1 MPTDV
6 VMPQMGESIFE
17 GTITRW
23 LRQPGEAVRADEP
36 LFEISTDK
44 VDVEIPA
51 PAAGVLAEILVPEG
65 ATAQVNTVVARIAAA
80 GESVASLPPSLPP
93 TTPKSQP
100 NSAPA
105 PTPAKSPKP
114 TAAGPGVAGPAPAT
128 ASALGEIAIV
138 MPQMGESIFEGTITR
153 WLRQP
158 GDPVRADEP
167 LFEISTDKV
176 DVEIPAPAAGVLAE
190 ILVPEGATAQ
200 VNTVVARLRGT
211 GAATAS
217 KSVSAYDETS
227 TAASAPTSAPRP
239 APTPAATPV
248 ATPVAAPA
256 PASVRPAAA
265 APAAT
270 AASDS
275 PPRSSPLVRRIA
287 REQGVDLARV
297 RGTGSAG
304 RITRDDMLAYLASPQ
319 SSALDADAPTLVP
332 PLVEERVPM
341 SRMRA
346 MIAERMLTSRRLSAH
361 AHTVFRID
369 MTRIV
374 RLREREK
381 TAFEARH
388 GVRLTYM
395 PFVAAAA
402 IAALRRY
409 PILNASIDGDSIQY
423 HGGVNLGIAVALDW
437 GLIVPVVAQA
447 DRLSFAQLA
456 AAIADLAERAR
467 AKKLKPEE
475 VSGGTFTLTNS
486 GLFGEEFGTPILN
499 QPESA
504 ILAIGGLKKAPVVLT
519 DAEGND
525 TIAIRSVQHYCLGI
539 DHRIIDGA
547 DAGRFMTEFKRQ
559 LEDWS
564 APIL

>member
-1 MPTDV
+1 MMSTDV

-23 LRQPGEAVRADEP
+23 LKQPGDSVRADEP

-51 PAAGVLAEILVPEG
+51 PVAGVLGEILVPQG
-65 ATAQVNTVVARIAAA
+65 ATVQIHTVVARIANADEAVAVSAA
-80 GESVASLPPSLPP
+80 KPRVDAAVPVAP
-93 TTPKSQP
+93 
-100 NSAPA
+100 
-105 PTPAKSPKP
+105 
-114 TAAGPGVAGPAPAT
+114 VAGSPAPAVP
-128 ASALGEIAIV
+128 AGAAKPVAVGAGEIPIV

-153 WLRQP
+153 WVKQP

-176 DVEIPAPAAGVLAE
+176 DVEIPAPVAGVLGE
-190 ILVPEGATAQ
+190 ILVPQGATAPIH
-200 VNTVVARLRGT
+200 TVVATLRTAGT
-211 GAATAS
+211 VAS
-217 KSVSAYDETS
+217 
-227 TAASAPTSAPRP
+227 
-239 APTPAATPV
+239 
-248 ATPVAAPA
+248 PVAAAQPKA
-256 PASVRPAAA
+256 ESQARVSPPV
-265 APAAT
+265 APAAPV
-270 AASDS
+270 AAVASNPATS
-275 PPRSSPLVRRIA
+275 RPMVATVEPPAEQRLRSSPLVRRMA
-287 REQGVDLARV
+287 KERGVDLQRV

-304 RITRDDMLAYLASPQ
+304 RITRDDLLAYLASPSVSTGQ
-319 SSALDADAPTLVP
+319 EAAPE
-332 PLVEERVPM
+332 LVEQRVPM

-346 MIAERMLTSRRLSAH
+346 MIAERMVASRRTSAH

-381 TAFEARH
+381 ATFESRH

-395 PFVAAAA
+395 PFVASAA

-409 PILNASIDGDSIQY
+409 PVLNAAVDGDAIQY
-423 HGGVNLGIAVALDW
+423 HGSVNLGIAVALDW
-437 GLIVPVVAQA
+437 GLIVPVVHQA
-447 DRLSFAQLA
+447 NRMSFAELA
-456 AAIADLAERAR
+456 RAIADLAERAR
-467 AKKLKPEE
+467 SKKLKPEE
-475 VSGGTFTLTNS
+475 VAGGTFTLTNS

-547 DAGRFMTEFKRQ
+547 DAGRFMTELKRQ
-559 LEDWS
+559 LEEWT
-564 APIL
+564 APVL

>member
-23 LRQPGEAVRADEP
+23 LKQPGDAVRADEPLFEISTDKVDVEIPAPTAGVLAEILVPQGATVQIHTVVARIANAGEPAVAAVPAATAAAAKPAVDAAASAAPAAGIPAPAVPAPASKPVAAGAGEIPIVMPQMGESIFEGTITRWLKQPGDAVRADEP

-51 PAAGVLAEILVPEG
+51 PAAGVLAEILVPQG
-65 ATAQVNTVVARIAAA
+65 ATAQIHTVVATLRTAAA
-80 GESVASLPPSLPP
+80 ATATVAA
-93 TTPKSQP
+93 SQP
-100 NSAPA
+100 RQERPA
-105 PTPAKSPKP
+105 PVSR
-114 TAAGPGVAGPAPAT
+114 PAPA
-128 ASALGEIAIV
+128 
-138 MPQMGESIFEGTITR
+138 
-153 WLRQP
+153 
-158 GDPVRADEP
+158 
-167 LFEISTDKV
+167 
-176 DVEIPAPAAGVLAE
+176 
-190 ILVPEGATAQ
+190 
-200 VNTVVARLRGT
+200 
-211 GAATAS
+211 
-217 KSVSAYDETS
+217 VS
-227 TAASAPTSAPRP
+227 
-239 APTPAATPV
+239 
-248 ATPVAAPA
+248 AAPA
-256 PASVRPAAA
+256 PPPVASKPAISKPAVARVETSAA
-265 APAAT
+265 QRL
-270 AASDS
+270 
-275 PPRSSPLVRRIA
+275 RSSPLVRRMA
-287 REQGVDLARV
+287 RERGVDLQSV

-304 RITRDDMLAYLASPQ
+304 RITRDDLLAYLASPST
-319 SSALDADAPTLVP
+319 SSGQEAAPE
-332 PLVEERVPM
+332 LVEQRVPM

-346 MIAERMLTSRRLSAH
+346 VIAERMVASRRTSAH

-381 TAFEARH
+381 AAFEARH

-409 PILNASIDGDSIQY
+409 PVLNAAVDGDAIQY
-423 HGGVNLGIAVALDW
+423 HGSVNLGIAVALDW
-437 GLIVPVVAQA
+437 GLIVPVVHQA
-447 DRLSFAQLA
+447 DRMSFAELA
-456 AAIADLAERAR
+456 RAIADLAERAR
-467 AKKLKPEE
+467 SKKLKPEE
-475 VSGGTFTLTNS
+475 VAGGTFTLTNS

-519 DAEGND
+519 DGEGND

-559 LEDWS
+559 LEEWS
-564 APIL
+564 APVL

>member
-1 MPTDV
+1 MMSTDV

-23 LRQPGEAVRADEP
+23 LKQPGDSVRADEP

-51 PAAGVLAEILVPEG
+51 PVAGVLGEILVPQG
-65 ATAQVNTVVARIAAA
+65 ATVQIHTVVARIANADEAVAVSAA
-80 GESVASLPPSLPP
+80 KPRVDAAVPVAP
-93 TTPKSQP
+93 
-100 NSAPA
+100 
-105 PTPAKSPKP
+105 
-114 TAAGPGVAGPAPAT
+114 VAGSPAPAVP
-128 ASALGEIAIV
+128 SAAAKPVAVGAGEIPIV

-153 WLRQP
+153 WLKQP

-176 DVEIPAPAAGVLAE
+176 DVEIPAPAAGVLGE
-190 ILVPEGATAQ
+190 ILVPQGATAPIH
-200 VNTVVARLRGT
+200 TVVATLRTAGE
-211 GAATAS
+211 GAS
-217 KSVSAYDETS
+217 
-227 TAASAPTSAPRP
+227 
-239 APTPAATPV
+239 
-248 ATPVAAPA
+248 PVAAEQPKA
-256 PASVRPAAA
+256 ESQARVSPLA
-265 APAAT
+265 APAAPV
-270 AASDS
+270 AAVASNPATS
-275 PPRSSPLVRRIA
+275 RPMVATVEPPAEQRLRSSPLVRRMA
-287 REQGVDLARV
+287 KERGVDLQRV

-304 RITRDDMLAYLASPQ
+304 RITRDDLLAYLASPSVSTGQ
-319 SSALDADAPTLVP
+319 EAAPE
-332 PLVEERVPM
+332 LVEQRVPM

-346 MIAERMLTSRRLSAH
+346 MIAERMVASRRTSAH

-381 TAFEARH
+381 ATFESRH

-395 PFVAAAA
+395 PFVASAA

-409 PILNASIDGDSIQY
+409 PVLNAAVDGDAIQY
-423 HGGVNLGIAVALDW
+423 HGSVNLGIAVALDW
-437 GLIVPVVAQA
+437 GLIVPVVHQA
-447 DRLSFAQLA
+447 NRMSFAELA
-456 AAIADLAERAR
+456 RAIADLAERAR
-467 AKKLKPEE
+467 SKKLKPEE
-475 VSGGTFTLTNS
+475 VAGGTFTLTNS

-559 LEDWS
+559 LEEWS
-564 APIL
+564 APVL